1 MGGGEPSPLPTST
14 PALVTAASAVEVAGS
29 VARYGAVGVA
39 PLWRAGGVGPRDSLG
54 TILLTPSKTEALTGR
69 GAEFAAEAGGGI
81 VSGGMLPLGMLPLG
95 MLPLGMLPGRPRGE
109 AA

>member
-1 MGGGEPSPLPTST
+1 VGGGEPSPLPTST

-81 VSGGMLPLGMLPLG
+81 VSGGMLP
-95 MLPLGMLPGRPRGE
+95 GRPRGE